1 MGKSERKMLPGV
13 GVNLLILYRNDT
25 AGMGQPGGKIP
36 KYPGMVVRNLA
47 TGRRF
52 LFSDLA
58 VNLFILYG
66 YNTAGM
72 AERGFM
78 VPGHPGMVVRNLAAG
93 G

>member
-1 MGKSERKMLPGV
+1 MGKSEREMLTSV
-13 GVNLLILYRNDT
+13 GINLLILYRNDT
-25 AGMGQPGGKIP
+25 AGMAERGFMVPGN
-36 KYPGMVVRNLA
+36 PGMVVGNLA

-78 VPGHPGMVVRNLAAG
+78 VPGNPGMVVGNLAAG

>member
-1 MGKSERKMLPGV
+1 MGESERKMLSGV
-13 GVNLLILYRNDT
+13 GVDLFIFYRNNT
-25 AGMGQPGGKIP
+25 AGMGQSGIKISKHPG
-36 KYPGMVVRNLA
+36 VVGRNLA
-47 TGRRF
+47 AGRRF

>member
-1 MGKSERKMLPGV
+1 MGESERKMLSGV
-13 GVNLLILYRNDT
+13 GVDLFIFYRNNT
-25 AGMGQPGGKIP
+25 AGMGQSGIKIP
-36 KYPGMVVRNLA
+36 EYPGMVVRNLA

-78 VPGHPGMVVRNLAAG
+78 VPGHPGMVVGNLAAG